1 MLRTR
6 FFAVVV
12 VLGLLMAP
20 AWAQTAAPAQPTV
33 AISNDSCPGGVQ
45 LTQIIWLREEQVIGL
60 QLLQVLIRMGQT
72 YTVKA
77 ELGVMP
83 TAVVVRGIAAGQP
96 IEERVPMG
104 QSVKYSCGTIS
115 TTLPGQIPPTQEQP
129 TGPQPQLPTEMPKP
143 NITPGMSP
151 AQLLSALQAAGAQVD
166 VQGSETKPKLGDAAD
181 PILVSALPGGFAA
194 VGIWVSTTGSLRVS
208 VTYDHPNAFVW
219 VWVVPVP
226 NFWNTATAWSPWPG
240 GGISV
245 SLDRPQMYQP
255 LTQWGNAPVPGTL
268 FFVLIIK
275 WEMSPMPFPFVL
287 ALSN

>member
-83 TAVVVRGIAAGQP
+83 TAVVVRGIAAGSTH
-96 IEERVPMG
+96 R
-104 QSVKYSCGTIS
+104 GTRPHGAKREVQ
-115 TTLPGQIPPTQEQP
+115 LRNDLHNPAWPNPAHPGTAHR
-129 TGPQPQLPTEMPKP
+129 
-143 NITPGMSP
+143 TP
-151 AQLLSALQAAGAQVD
+151 ASA
-166 VQGSETKPKLGDAAD
+166 SHGDA
-181 PILVSALPGGFAA
+181 
-194 VGIWVSTTGSLRVS
+194 
-208 VTYDHPNAFVW
+208 
-219 VWVVPVP
+219 
-226 NFWNTATAWSPWPG
+226 
-240 GGISV
+240 
-245 SLDRPQMYQP
+245 
-255 LTQWGNAPVPGTL
+255 
-268 FFVLIIK
+268 
-275 WEMSPMPFPFVL
+275 
-287 ALSN
+287 